1 MPGLGW
7 MLTSRLYKEELEP
20 SWPTQDKV
28 LVLLLSCSN
37 SETTAVSIPLTPPE
51 EFEPF

>member
-37 SETTAVSIPLTPPE
+37 SETTAVSIPLPPPE